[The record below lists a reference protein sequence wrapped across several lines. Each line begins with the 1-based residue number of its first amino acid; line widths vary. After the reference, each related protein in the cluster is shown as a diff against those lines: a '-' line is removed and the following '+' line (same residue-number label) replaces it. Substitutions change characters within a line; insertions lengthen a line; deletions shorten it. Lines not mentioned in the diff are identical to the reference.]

1 MRRREFIT
9 LVGSAVA
16 GWPFTALAQQSAMP
30 VIGFLES
37 GTLAEFAD
45 RVDAFR
51 EGLRKFGYIEGETVK
66 VEYRFANGH
75 YGELPS
81 MASDLVGRQ
90 VAVLVATGSP
100 NSAQAAQAAT
110 QTIPIV
116 FANGGDPVEL
126 GLVSTVNRPGGNTTG
141 VTFFNSSL
149 APKRMEL
156 VRELVPKATIVGVLV
171 NPRNPNTEADIKVL
185 QTAGRSVGLDVLIV
199 NAVSDSDFE
208 PAFAVFAQR
217 HVDAIIINN
226 DAFFSTHPGPIVE
239 IAARRAIPTIYYL
252 RSFVAAGGL
261 VSYGTNI
268 IDMYRETGAYTGRI
282 LKGVKPTDLPVLFPS
297 KFEFVLNLK
306 TAKTLGLDIHTSIL
320 LRADEVIE

>member
-1 MRRREFIT
+1 
-9 LVGSAVA
+9 
-16 GWPFTALAQQSAMP
+16 MP

-37 GTLAEFAD
+37 GSLAEFAD
-45 RVDAFR
+45 RVNAFR

-75 YGELPS
+75 YGQLPS

-116 FANGGDPVEL
+116 FANGGDPVKL
-126 GLVSTVNRPGGNTTG
+126 RLVSTVNRPGGNTTG

-156 VRELVPKATIVGVLV
+156 VRELLPKATIVGVLV

-185 QTAGRSVGLDVLIV
+185 QAAGRSVGLDVLIV

-208 PAFAVFAQR
+208 PAFTAFAQR
-217 HVDAIIINN
+217 HVDATIINN
-226 DAFFSTHPGPIVE
+226 DAFFSTQPGPIVE

-252 RSFVAAGGL
+252 RNFVAAGGL